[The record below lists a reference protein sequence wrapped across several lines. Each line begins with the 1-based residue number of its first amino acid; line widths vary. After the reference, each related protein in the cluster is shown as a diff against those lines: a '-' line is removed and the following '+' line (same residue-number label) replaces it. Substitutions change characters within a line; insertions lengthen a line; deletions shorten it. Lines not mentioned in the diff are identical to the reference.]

1 MQKKNK
7 IKMLLLIL
15 LGLIFS
21 MHSFIPHHHHFD
33 SLFGHLQ
40 NETKEHSEEHHE
52 DKTSH
57 CHAFN
62 ESFVDDDSESVKV
75 FSKEIKFFLYIND
88 SDELEVFNF
97 SQSEPPDYKKIKRR
111 IHYPAKG
118 YLRGPPSVLS

>member
-1 MQKKNK
+1 MQRKNK

-15 LGLIFS
+15 LGLVFS

-40 NETKEHSEEHHE
+40 NETKEHSEEHHS

-62 ESFVDDDSESVKV
+62 ESFVDDDYESVKL
-75 FSKEIKFFLYIND
+75 FSKQIKYFIYLRDIN
-88 SDELEVFNF
+88 ELIVFNF
-97 SQSEPPDYKKIKRR
+97 LQEEPHNFKKLKKR
-111 IHYPAKG
+111 ILYPAKD
-118 YLRGPPSVLS
+118 YLRGPPTLLS